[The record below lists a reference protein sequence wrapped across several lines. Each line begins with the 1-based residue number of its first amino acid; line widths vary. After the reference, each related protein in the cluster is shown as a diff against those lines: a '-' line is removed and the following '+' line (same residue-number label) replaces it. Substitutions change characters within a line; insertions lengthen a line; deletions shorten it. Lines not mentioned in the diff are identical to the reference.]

1 MRWVLPS
8 PSHFTKTRLS
18 KCQGKSLT
26 SLEPF
31 HSSRST
37 AREGR
42 EKYKGSCFLCPL
54 GVFPVV
60 GAAVRLGGASRG
72 CPFLRASRVD
82 QGRPGAQDRSL
93 LQGPPGRKAGIRP
106 LLGRPP
112 ADLGLIC
119 AIPPGW
125 TAILRRL
132 LSVQRFALQASCSLV
147 PLSGGRLHLK
157 VALGFSRSKVAA
169 VTPEELP
176 CGLRARAVEKVREA
190 KSTEGLWAVVP
201 KACSADRLSLDSILD
216 FFL

>member
-1 MRWVLPS
+1 MRRTGRCFLLFLKNQALQMSRQVFDFLGTVPFFQNEQFLILPEA
-8 PSHFTKTRLS
+8 
-18 KCQGKSLT
+18 Q
-26 SLEPF
+26 LEKGG
-31 HSSRST
+31 RST
-37 AREGR
+37 KAAASFVHVGI
-42 EKYKGSCFLCPL
+42 
-54 GVFPVV
+54 FPVV
-60 GAAVRLGGASRG
+60 RAPVRLGGASRG
-72 CPFLRASRVD
+72 CPFLGASRVD

-119 AIPPGW
+119 AIPQGR

-176 CGLRARAVEKVREA
+176 CGLRARAVEKERQRPQ
-190 KSTEGLWAVVP
+190 KGSGQRFP
-201 KACSADRLSLDSILD
+201 KCARQIG
-216 FFL
+216 